1 MDGKINLENIKY
13 GYGKTIVLDQINLE
27 IRKGELF
34 TLLGPSGCGKTTIL
48 RMIAGFLTPLSG
60 EVYMDGNAISHLP
73 PEKRDVGI
81 VFQNY
86 ALFPGMNV
94 EENIAY
100 GLKLRKKKPSEIR
113 EKCEHYL
120 ELMNMSEY
128 RKRRIDEL
136 SGGQQQRVAIAR
148 ALVVEPNIL
157 LLDEPLSNLDVTLR
171 IRMRQEI
178 RNIQKK
184 TGVTTLFI
192 THDQEEALEI
202 SDRIAIMN
210 GGKILQTATPE
221 QLYDF
226 PVDDFVSNFVGSSN
240 KLSKDLLD
248 ALHIQSSKPFIY
260 RRPEMMS
267 ISKTRQPN
275 TVSSIVQNI
284 KFKGIYYECIVENE
298 HGEFCIRYMNQA
310 EHTEVFKI
318 GDTVW
323 VGI

>member
-27 IRKGELF
+27 IKKGELF

-60 EVYMDGNAISHLP
+60 EVYMDGSAISHLP

-100 GLKLRKKKPSEIR
+100 GLKLRKKKPSEIQ

-210 GGKILQTATPE
+210 GGKILQTTTPE

-226 PVDDFVSNFVGSSN
+226 PVDDFVANFVGSSN